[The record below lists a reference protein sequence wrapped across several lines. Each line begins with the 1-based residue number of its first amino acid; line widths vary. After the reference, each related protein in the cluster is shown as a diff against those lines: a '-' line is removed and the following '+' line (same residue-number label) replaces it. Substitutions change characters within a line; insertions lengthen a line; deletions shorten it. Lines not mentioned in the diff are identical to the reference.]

1 MKIIL
6 SLLLP
11 MMLAI
16 TLFNFTTV
24 NADEGVKDSLS
35 GGITLAQED
44 EGEYFED
51 PEQYE
56 EPDDRVYEDEE
67 NYEDYDDYGDEG
79 AGEEIE
85 EPYYPEEPA
94 VEEEHEE
101 PSDI

>member
-6 SLLLP
+6 CLL
-11 MMLAI
+11 MSIMLAI
-16 TLFNFTTV
+16 TLFDFTTA
-24 NADEGVKDSLS
+24 NAGEGMKDSFF
-35 GGITLAQED
+35 GEITLAQED

-67 NYEDYDDYGDEG
+67 NYEDYDDYEDEG
-79 AGEEIE
+79 TGEEIE

>member
-6 SLLLP
+6 SLFVSI
-11 MMLAI
+11 MLAI
-16 TLFNFTTV
+16 TLFNFTTA
-24 NADEGVKDSLS
+24 NAGEGMKDSLS
-35 GGITLAQED
+35 GGITLAQDD

-56 EPDDRVYEDEE
+56 EPDDQVYEDEE
-67 NYEDYDDYGDEG
+67 NYEDYDDYEDEG
-79 AGEEIE
+79 TGEEIE